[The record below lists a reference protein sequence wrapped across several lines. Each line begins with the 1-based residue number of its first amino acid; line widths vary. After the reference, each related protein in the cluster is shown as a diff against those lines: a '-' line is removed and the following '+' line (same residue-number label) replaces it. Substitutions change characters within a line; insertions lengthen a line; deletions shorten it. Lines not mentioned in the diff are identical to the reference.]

1 MRSRMSFKSVVL
13 TLSLCLS
20 AVSAQGQDIV
30 DTAVGAGQFNTLV
43 AAVKAAGLVDALKGP
58 GPFTVFAPTD
68 DAFAQ
73 LPKGTVE
80 TLLKE
85 ENRAQLVSILTYH
98 VVSGK
103 VAAKDAYGLQQAK
116 SLNGQNL
123 DLVVTGGQ
131 IQVDGANLI
140 KTDIE
145 TSNGIIHVIDKV
157 MLPAT
162 QTIPEV
168 AQSAGT
174 FKTLLAAAQ
183 AAGLAEVLGS
193 EGPFTVFAPT
203 DEAFGKLPAGT
214 VESLLKK
221 ENLDQLASILKYH
234 VLAGRVDSAAAAKA
248 GEAKTLQGQTVMIGY
263 DGGLTVNES
272 KIVAADVEASN
283 GVVHVIDAVLLPAA
297 KDPKES
303 CREVCDML
311 DHAVSQGA
319 RLYNRRHHSQCCSVY
334 KSALQELTRMPE
346 TLGDEGMSVINTAL
360 RSAEHEH
367 HMGRRAWIYRR
378 AIDRAYAMMSEQL

>member
-1 MRSRMSFKSVVL
+1 
-13 TLSLCLS
+13 
-20 AVSAQGQDIV
+20 
-30 DTAVGAGQFNTLV
+30 
-43 AAVKAAGLVDALKGP
+43 
-58 GPFTVFAPTD
+58 
-68 DAFAQ
+68 
-73 LPKGTVE
+73 
-80 TLLKE
+80 
-85 ENRAQLVSILTYH
+85 
-98 VVSGK
+98 
-103 VAAKDAYGLQQAK
+103 
-116 SLNGQNL
+116 
-123 DLVVTGGQ
+123 
-131 IQVDGANLI
+131 
-140 KTDIE
+140 
-145 TSNGIIHVIDKV
+145 

-234 VLAGRVDSAAAAKA
+234 VLAGRVDSVAAAKA

-283 GVVHVIDAVLLPAA
+283 GVVHVLSII
-297 KDPKES
+297 
-303 CREVCDML
+303 
-311 DHAVSQGA
+311 H
-319 RLYNRRHHSQCCSVY
+319 
-334 KSALQELTRMPE
+334 
-346 TLGDEGMSVINTAL
+346 I
-360 RSAEHEH
+360 
-367 HMGRRAWIYRR
+367 
-378 AIDRAYAMMSEQL
+378 